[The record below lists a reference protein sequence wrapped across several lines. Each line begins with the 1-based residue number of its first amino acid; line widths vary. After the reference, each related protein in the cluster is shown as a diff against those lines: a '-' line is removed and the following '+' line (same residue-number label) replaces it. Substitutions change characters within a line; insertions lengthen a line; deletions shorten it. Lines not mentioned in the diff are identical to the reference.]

1 VSLPSLFA
9 VQAGSAGQN
18 PGVKRDTKHESRN
31 TKLQK
36 QNIIQALLFVVFFS
50 IGAISLGGSILCDDL
65 VRYYRN
71 RQFLKASQESLVRLE
86 SLNVDYDVLLEHLEK
101 DPNLF
106 KRIASATLGAGPEDA
121 NAISPKATADQLAVA
136 RRVLA
141 EDPDQQPAE
150 PVIPEW
156 LTRCSGPNQRI
167 MLFVS
172 GGALILIS
180 FICFTPAKHTPKK
193 EQ

>member
-1 VSLPSLFA
+1 
-9 VQAGSAGQN
+9 
-18 PGVKRDTKHESRN
+18 VKRDTKHETRD

-36 QNIIQALLFVVFFS
+36 QNVTRTILFVVFFS
-50 IGAISLGGSILCDDL
+50 IGAISLGASILSDDL

-71 RQFLKASQESLVRLE
+71 RQLLQAAQKSLDRLR

-101 DPNLF
+101 DPNFF
-106 KRIASATLGAGPEDA
+106 KRIASATLGTEPEDA
-121 NAISPKATADQLAVA
+121 NVIYPRATAEQLAAA

-141 EDPDQQPAE
+141 EDPNQQPAE
-150 PVIPEW
+150 PVMPQW
-156 LTRCSGPNQRI
+156 LTRCSEPNQRI

-180 FICFTPAKHTPKK
+180 FICFRPGQPNSKK
-193 EQ
+193 QE